1 MLSEYYD
8 KDLYPFELIFR
19 MMTCN
24 KKLQSAESRVIAVQF
39 QANVGVFVMHNYP
52 RNTVQALKRKMLVGS
67 SRPPESMHMA
77 HFKDGKHFLRAQ
89 KELVFDMD
97 ITDFY
102 RFCECRG
109 VKRLCPVCWFHIQG
123 ASLLLQYLLEEVM
136 GYERA
141 HCLWVFSG
149 GKGVHC
155 FVNESRAMNLSD
167 KERSQLHKRLSI
179 VMGDDARLIAFIT
192 TLVKNAPQY
201 VDSLNQFFLDVLREH
216 DLFALPAFE
225 ERPGIEESFE
235 LFCLRH
241 LRARHITLYYQVKDA
256 WDKEELSPS
265 PKKARLGIPETS
277 VGGGEN
283 ISVRKWKILQQL
295 ETLYQSAYRPSLFLS
310 VSLMYPRI
318 DPGPF
323 NMVHQIK
330 LPFSVHATT
339 HNIALPLTQEMIMRM
354 DIKRD
359 VLTLEALCGYFKA
372 HKTVPESFNE
382 RVQLLETWIEMY

>member
-1 MLSEYYD
+1 MLGEYYD

-39 QANVGVFVMHNYP
+39 QANTNVFVMHDYP
-52 RNTVQALKRKMLVGS
+52 RDNVQALKRKMLVGS
-67 SRPPESMHMA
+67 SRPPQSMHMA
-77 HFKDGKHFLRAQ
+77 HFKDGKHFLHAQ

-136 GYERA
+136 GYERT

-149 GKGVHC
+149 GKGLHC
-155 FVNESRAMNLSD
+155 FVNEPRAMNLSD

-179 VMGDDARLIAFIT
+179 VMGDDARLIDFIT
-192 TLVKNAPQY
+192 TLVKNAPHV
-201 VDSLNQFFLDVLREH
+201 VDSLDRFFLDDVLREQ

-225 ERPGIEESFE
+225 ERPGVQESFE

-241 LRARHITLYYQVKDA
+241 LRTRHTTLYYQVKDA
-256 WDKEELSPS
+256 WTKEEASPS
-265 PKKARLGIPETS
+265 PKKARIGECC
-277 VGGGEN
+277 GGGEN

-295 ETLYQSAYRPSLFLS
+295 ETLYKSTYRPSLFLEAR
-310 VSLMYPRI
+310 LMYPVI
-318 DPGPF
+318 DVGPLD
-323 NMVHQIK
+323 MVHQIK
-330 LPFSVHATT
+330 LPFSVHAMT
-339 HNIALPLTQEMIMRM
+339 HNIALPLSQEMIMRM

-359 VLTLEALCGYFKA
+359 VLSIEQLCAHYKA
-372 HKTVPESFNE
+372 NKTTPGPFDEGL
-382 RVQLLETWIEMY
+382 RLLKSWVEMY

>member
-8 KDLYPFELIFR
+8 KGLYPFELIFR

-24 KKLQSAESRVIAVQF
+24 KKSQSAESRIIAVQF
-39 QANVGVFVMHNYP
+39 QANTNVFVMHDYP
-52 RNTVQALKRKMLVGS
+52 RETVHALKRKMLVGS
-67 SRPPESMHMA
+67 SRPPQSMHMA
-77 HFKDGKHFLRAQ
+77 HFKEGKHFLRAQ

-109 VKRLCPVCWFHIQG
+109 VKRLCPICWFHIQG

-155 FVNESRAMNLSD
+155 FVNESRAMNLND

-179 VMGDDARLIAFIT
+179 VMGDDTRLIEFIT
-192 TLVKNAPQY
+192 TLVKNAPHY
-201 VDSLNQFFLDVLREH
+201 VDSLDQFFLDVLGKR
-216 DLFALPAFE
+216 DLFALPLVE
-225 ERPGIEESFE
+225 EDSFE

-241 LRARHITLYYQVKDA
+241 LRTRHTTLYYQVKDA
-256 WDKEELSPS
+256 WTKEEVSPS
-265 PKKARLGIPETS
+265 PKKARLASIGCG
-277 VGGGEN
+277 GGGEN

-295 ETLYQSAYRPSLFLS
+295 ETLYQSTYRPSLFLA

-318 DPGPF
+318 DAGPF

-330 LPFSVHATT
+330 LPFSVHAMT

-359 VLTLEALCGYFKA
+359 VLTLEDLCGYFKS
-372 HKTVPESFNE
+372 HKTVPQSFSE
-382 RVQLLETWIEMY
+382 PIQLLETWIEMY